1 MLLTMRAGILLVVS
15 AILAVTRQAQGP
27 GTAMTGNAT
36 VDSAAVARTAYA
48 RASAALRAADYRR
61 ARAEAARA
69 ATAWPTQ
76 AAYHWARVVIGL
88 RMGDTAAV
96 LDALTRYADLGLG
109 RDLAADTGLA
119 RLSALPAFQMV
130 AARHAAQYAPITRGR
145 AIAVLPDSTFFPE
158 GVDVDPRTGFTYVA
172 SIRHR
177 TIAELTPRGDYV
189 RELLPRSG
197 VGLGAILAVRV
208 DPQRGALWATM
219 TGIPQSAGF
228 APADSTIHAL
238 LRLRLPEGEIDG
250 RWDLP
255 SVAGGH
261 TLGDVA
267 IGPLGDVFMSDSRDP
282 VLYRL
287 PADGGGLQPI
297 RHPLFRSL
305 QGIAP
310 APGARAVFVADY
322 SHGLL
327 KVDLI
332 SGEVIRL
339 GDAPGST
346 SLGCD
351 GINWHDGAIIAVQNG
366 VTPPRVMR
374 FELDSAWTRIV
385 RAEVLDRNL
394 PVADEPT
401 IGTIVGDD
409 FIYIANS
416 QWEKYSDIGER
427 LPGTVLKR
435 PVLIAV
441 PARAR

>member
-1 MLLTMRAGILLVVS
+1 MRAGFLLVVP

-27 GTAMTGNAT
+27 GPAMTGNAI
-36 VDSAAVARTAYA
+36 VDSAAVARAAYA
-48 RASAALRAADYRR
+48 RATAALRATDFRTAK
-61 ARAEAARA
+61 AEAMRA
-69 ATAWPTQ
+69 AAAWPTQ
-76 AAYHWARVVIGL
+76 AAYQWARVVIGM
-88 RMGDTAAV
+88 RMRDTAAV

-109 RDLAADTGLA
+109 RNLTVDTALA
-119 RLSALPAFQMV
+119 RLVALPAFRSV
-130 AARHAAQYAPITRGR
+130 AARHAAQLAPLRRGR
-145 AIAVLPDSTFFPE
+145 ALVVLPDSTFFPE
-158 GVDVDPRTGFTYVA
+158 GMDVDPRTGFMYVA

-177 TIAELTPRGDYV
+177 TIAELTSRGDYV
-189 RELLPRSG
+189 RELLPRGG
-197 VGLGAILAVRV
+197 VGLGAILAVRT
-208 DPQRGALWATM
+208 DPQRGVLWATM
-219 TGIPQSAGF
+219 SGIPQAAGY
-228 APADSTIHAL
+228 APADSTINAL

-267 IGPLGDVFMSDSRDP
+267 IGPLGDVYMSDSQDP

-305 QGIAP
+305 QGVAP
-310 APGARAVFVADY
+310 APGARVVFVADY

-327 KVDLI
+327 KVDVI

-339 GDAPGST
+339 ADAGGST

-351 GINWHDGAIIAVQNG
+351 GIVWHDGAIIAVQNG
-366 VTPPRVMR
+366 VVPPRVMR
-374 FELDSAWTRIV
+374 FELDSAWKRIV
-385 RAEVLDRNL
+385 RADVIDRNL

-409 FIYIANS
+409 FVYVANS
-416 QWEKYSDIGER
+416 QWEKYDDTGAR
-427 LPGTVLKR
+427 VPGTVLRR
-435 PVLIAV
+435 PVLLSVAV
-441 PARAR
+441 KR